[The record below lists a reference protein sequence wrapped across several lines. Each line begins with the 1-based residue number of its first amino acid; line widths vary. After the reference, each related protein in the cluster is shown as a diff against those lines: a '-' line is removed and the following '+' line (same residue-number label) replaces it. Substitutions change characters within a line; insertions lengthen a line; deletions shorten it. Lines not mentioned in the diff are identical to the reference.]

1 MLELPEYKEIFM
13 LCPEFEWKWY
23 RWHRYFQM
31 FQSVCPL
38 ADVCVQFYLNSTR
51 VALHDSRLKILSI
64 LCLKQAFFSA
74 SPFRLASFVL
84 AAPLKQS
91 ELFAWDQRVKSW
103 KETHELNIYSSLKAE
118 LLLYKD
124 YLYTLWLHYLK
135 LFNMSIHQCRNIYI
149 IDK

>member
-1 MLELPEYKEIFM
+1 MLELPEYKESFM

-38 ADVCVQFYLNSTR
+38 ADVRVQFYLNSTR

-74 SPFRLASFVL
+74 SPFRLASFYWLPLSNNQSCLPEINVL
-84 AAPLKQS
+84 
-91 ELFAWDQRVKSW
+91 RVEKKHMSW
-103 KETHELNIYSSLKAE
+103 TFTAIWKLSSCFTRTTYTHS
-118 LLLYKD
+118 D
-124 YLYTLWLHYLK
+124 
-135 LFNMSIHQCRNIYI
+135 SIIWNCLIWASISVGRFL
-149 IDK
+149 